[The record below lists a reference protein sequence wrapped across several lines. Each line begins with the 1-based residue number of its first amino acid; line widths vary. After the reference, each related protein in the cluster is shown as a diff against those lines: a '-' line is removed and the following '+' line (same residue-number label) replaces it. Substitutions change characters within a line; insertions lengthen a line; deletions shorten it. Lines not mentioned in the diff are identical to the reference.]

1 MFDCVNCV
9 FVIFLLTQDEI
20 VAFFFFFIYRVTS
33 SFWEYSGNQDR
44 AAQCMPNVIGGVIQG
59 NKYPEDVTPAD
70 CEAVRGER
78 SYSLYGGARSF
89 SATNTG
95 SWSGA
100 GYPRGCI
107 RNNINQGSYISFNRR
122 SSVTTEKSTYEGVI
136 CKKFVR
142 ELLPKTYRP
151 WSSSSTTK
159 RWQILKNFQDGS
171 PSVVTGSPQDLS
183 QKDKAYSS
191 VDLSIT
197 PSNTSTTSQAII
209 LAQMGYG
216 TIDVR
221 YTLERVRH
229 CEMKY
234 NRPLYPLNKGKA
246 EVEEEVLLFM
256 VLYSLTFLYFFSK
269 IF

>member
-1 MFDCVNCV
+1 MKGNAMFDCVNCV

-33 SFWEYSGNQDR
+33 SFMEYLGNQDR
-44 AAQCMPNVIGGVIQG
+44 AAKCMD
-59 NKYPEDVTPAD
+59 KYPEDVTPAD

-95 SWSGA
+95 SWSEN
-100 GYPRGCI
+100 GYPRGCT
-107 RNNINQGSYISFNRR
+107 RNNQGSYISFNRR

-216 TIDVR
+216 TIDIS

-229 CEMKY
+229 CEMNY

-256 VLYSLTFLYFFSK
+256 VLFANISLLLSK